1 MTAGAGWRGLLLLG
15 DYLVVALAALAC
27 VLSATLLWQGG
38 APDSVVIRAGGAV
51 FATLPLSAA
60 RVLEVPGPLGV
71 TVVEV
76 QPGRAR
82 VVSDPGLRQYCVL
95 QGWLH
100 RAGSVAIC
108 APNQVSVSLAGGQG
122 EYDSLAY

>member
-1 MTAGAGWRGLLLLG
+1 MRFPAAWRGLMRPG
-15 DYLVVALAALAC
+15 DYLVVGLAVLTC
-27 VLSATLLWQGG
+27 VLSAIKLLQAGV
-38 APDSVVIRAGGAV
+38 PDRVVVRAGGEV
-51 FATLPLSAA
+51 FATLPLSAS
-60 RVLEVPGPLGV
+60 RMLEVPGPLGV

-82 VVSDPGLRQYCVL
+82 VASDPGLRQYCVL

-108 APNQVSVSLAGGQG
+108 APNQVSVSLAGGRG
-122 EYDSLAY
+122 EYDALAY

>member
-1 MTAGAGWRGLLLLG
+1 MRFPAAWRGLMRPG
-15 DYLVVALAALAC
+15 DYLVVGLAVLAC
-27 VLSATLLWQGG
+27 ALSAIKLLQAGV
-38 APDSVVIRAGGAV
+38 PDRVVVRAGGEV
-51 FATLPLSAA
+51 FATLPLSAS
-60 RVLEVPGPLGV
+60 RMLEVPGPLGV

-82 VVSDPGLRQYCVL
+82 VASDPGLRQYCVL

-108 APNQVSVSLAGGQG
+108 APNQVSVSLTGGRG
-122 EYDSLAY
+122 EYDALAY

>member
-1 MTAGAGWRGLLLLG
+1 MTAATAWRGLLLPG
-15 DYLVVALAALAC
+15 DYLVAGMAVAVC
-27 VLSATLLWQGG
+27 VLSAALLWQGG
-38 APDSVVIRAGGAV
+38 APDRVVIRAGGEV
-51 FATLPLSAA
+51 FATLPLNAS

-82 VVSDPGLRQYCVL
+82 VARDPGLRQYCVL

-108 APNQVSVSLAGGQG
+108 APNQVSVSLAGGRG
-122 EYDSLAY
+122 EYDALAY